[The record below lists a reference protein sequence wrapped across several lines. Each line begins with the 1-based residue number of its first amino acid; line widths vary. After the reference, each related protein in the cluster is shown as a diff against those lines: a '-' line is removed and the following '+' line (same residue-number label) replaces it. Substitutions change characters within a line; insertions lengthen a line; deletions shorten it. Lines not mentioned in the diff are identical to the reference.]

1 MYYATTVI
9 EDFSPKYWSIVIEF
23 EKPLE
28 EKEFTTP
35 CKLHFLMNNAPSQ
48 ILDELSALVVYC
60 NVLELV
66 DNLGFLIS
74 FFFDKFIC

>member
-35 CKLHFLMNNAPSQ
+35 YKLHFLMNNAPSQ
-48 ILDELSALVVYC
+48 ILDELSALVVYEGPK
-60 NVLELV
+60 VV
-66 DNLGFLIS
+66 GKITF
-74 FFFDKFIC
+74 